1 MRQEWAELSLLE
13 FKAFKCQPQNSLT
26 TSRALA
32 KAAPGGSRSAAAI
45 FLETS
50 FKIAAQPLVFF
61 NHRPIPILLVDLCLS
76 KAFSQCIV
84 IRAKG

>member
-1 MRQEWAELSLLE
+1 MQQEWAELSLLE
-13 FKAFKCQPQNSLT
+13 FKAFKYQLQNSLT

-45 FLETS
+45 FLEAS
-50 FKIAAQPLVFF
+50 FKYCRPTIGFL

-84 IRAKG
+84 I